1 MTCEMEKEIE
11 QLWDVIEEIFERIRK
26 IENGLSEK

>member
-11 QLWDVIEEIFERIRK
+11 QLWDVIEEIFERIRQL
-26 IENGLSEK
+26 ENKVR